1 MRRMGKKKL
10 DLVGAVGMRKLPSG
24 SSPGRLRLGPI
35 HVPAWSRLGGACL
48 EARGAVGVWVTE
60 PGALGGRAIRPAA
73 VYALDVGL
81 CDAWWAAVRG
91 RGGWALPQAC
101 HMSVVRV
108 SQRVESQLCR
118 SAAAVEARPARA
130 AVRSTSAVP
139 RPESLVQAAR
149 WA

>member
-1 MRRMGKKKL
+1 M
-10 DLVGAVGMRKLPSG
+10 
-24 SSPGRLRLGPI
+24 
-35 HVPAWSRLGGACL
+35 
-48 EARGAVGVWVTE
+48 TE

-130 AVRSTSAVP
+130 AMRSTSAVP
-139 RPESLVQAAR
+139 RPESLVEAAR